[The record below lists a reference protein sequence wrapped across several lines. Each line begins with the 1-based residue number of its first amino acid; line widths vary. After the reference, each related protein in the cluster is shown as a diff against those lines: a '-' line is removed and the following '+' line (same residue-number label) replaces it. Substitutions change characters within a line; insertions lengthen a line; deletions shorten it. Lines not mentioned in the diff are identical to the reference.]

1 MPEKPEV
8 ITVAKKLK
16 NKLLDRKIKSVKVF
30 YPTMIEYPTVEE
42 FKKGVSGQEIHD
54 ITTRGKW
61 IVLTLD
67 ESYLLFHLRMEGKY
81 QICKKGDILSKHDH
95 VIFVLDEG
103 MELRYNDVRKFGR
116 MKLVDHDDYKNQLPL
131 SKLGPEPFEIDYL
144 ELYQKLKKKNKAIK
158 TVLLDQ
164 SIMTGIGNIYANEI
178 CYQMHLNPYTK
189 ANVLSKKRVKELVD
203 VACEI
208 LNKAILQGGTTI
220 HSFSANGIDGLFQVQ
235 LKVHMQK
242 HCPLGHEIKKV
253 MINERGTYYC
263 PICQKAKR

>member
-1 MPEKPEV
+1 MPELPEV
-8 ITVAKKLK
+8 ETVRRTLENFILNKKIVDIKVLYSKIIEDDPEVFIDLLK
-16 NKLLDRKIKSVKVF
+16 GKTFKEIDRVGKYLIFKLEDVAF
-30 YPTMIEYPTVEE
+30 
-42 FKKGVSGQEIHD
+42 VS
-54 ITTRGKW
+54 
-61 IVLTLD
+61 
-67 ESYLLFHLRMEGKY
+67 HLRMEGKY
-81 QICKKGDILSKHDH
+81 QICHQGDCLSKHDH
-95 VIFVLDEG
+95 VIFVLEDG
-103 MELRYNDVRKFGR
+103 KELRYNDVRKFGR
-116 MKLVDHDDYKNQLPL
+116 MKLVDYDDYKNQLPL
-131 SKLGPEPFEIDYL
+131 SKLGPEPFDVDYL

-189 ANVLSKKRVKELVD
+189 ANVLSKKRVKELVE
-203 VACEI
+203 VSSSI
-208 LNKAILQGGTTI
+208 LNKAIEQGGTTI

>member
-1 MPEKPEV
+1 MYYEPIIDYPSSKEFIK
-8 ITVAKKLK
+8 
-16 NKLLDRKIKSVKVF
+16 KIKNQTINSF
-30 YPTMIEYPTVEE
+30 
-42 FKKGVSGQEIHD
+42 S
-54 ITTRGKW
+54 TRGKW
-61 IVLTLD
+61 IVIELD
-67 ESYLLFHLRMEGKY
+67 TDYLLVHLRMEGKY